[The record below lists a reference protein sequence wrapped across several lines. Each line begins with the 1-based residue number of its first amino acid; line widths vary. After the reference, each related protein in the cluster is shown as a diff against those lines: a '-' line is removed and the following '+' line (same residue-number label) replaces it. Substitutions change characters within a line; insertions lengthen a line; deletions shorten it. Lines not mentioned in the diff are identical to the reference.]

1 MAKQYG
7 LAHPENTIK
16 ALNAGTRSMAEAR
29 AELRKRKDQLTDVDA
44 KLDRAMGRVV
54 TWSNKMA
61 DLRAKR
67 KRILRELAKAIAA

>member
-1 MAKQYG
+1 M
-7 LAHPENTIK
+7 TI
-16 ALNAGTRSMAEAR
+16 NRSEI
-29 AELRKRKDQLTDVDA
+29 RKRKDQLTDVDA

-67 KRILRELAKAIAA
+67 KRIMRELAKQMAGS